1 MDAIRIYP
9 QDNVAVALRD
19 LNKGE
24 TVQIDGQAIN
34 VLQNIPNGHKI
45 VLSPIAKGEPA
56 IKYGNSIGIVT

>member
-9 QDNVAVALRD
+9 QDNVVVALRD

-45 VLSPIAKGEPA
+45 VLSPIAKA
-56 IKYGNSIGIVT
+56 NLQ

>member
-24 TVQIDGQAIN
+24 TVQIDG
-34 VLQNIPNGHKI
+34 
-45 VLSPIAKGEPA
+45 
-56 IKYGNSIGIVT
+56 